1 MRPRAQNAFTLI
13 EALIVIAIIAILSAL
28 LLPALAKAKASAK
41 RIQCISNLR
50 QLGLAATSYWDSN
63 EQQTFAYLNGR
74 EADGLKYWFG
84 WLQSGGEGTRQF
96 DPEKGVLWSHIGSA
110 GIGQCP
116 SFDYQNP
123 LYKRKAKAASFGYG
137 YNLHLSPTGARV
149 PNLEDPPVLI
159 TQIKQPSLTALFA
172 DSAQINDFQAPASA
186 SNPLVEEFYYI
197 SDGGPAYAN
206 VHFRHQEKAV
216 VGYIDGHVDAS
227 TPAPGTRDQRLP
239 SMNLARLPKSHLIP
253 N

>member
-13 EALIVIAIIAILSAL
+13 EALVVMAIIAILSAL

-50 QLGLAATSYWDSN
+50 QLGLAAHSYWDSN
-63 EQQTFAYLNGR
+63 EQQTFAYLTGR
-74 EADGLKYWFG
+74 EGDGLNYWFG
-84 WLQSGGEGTRQF
+84 WLQAGGEGNRDF
-96 DPEKGVLWSHIGSA
+96 DPEKGVLWSHIGSS

-116 SFDYQNP
+116 SFDYQNR
-123 LYKRKAKAASFGYG
+123 LYKQKASSASFGYG
-137 YNLHLSPTGARV
+137 YNLHLSPTGARA
-149 PNLEDPPVLI
+149 PSLEDPPILV
-159 TQIKQPSLTALFA
+159 TQIKHPAQTALFA

-197 SDGGPAYAN
+197 SDGGPSYAN

-216 VGYIDGHVDAS
+216 VGYIDGHVTAS
-227 TPAPGTRDQRLP
+227 APEEGTLDQRLP
-239 SMNLARLPKSHLIP
+239 SMNLARLPKKQLIP
-253 N
+253 